1 MVAYMTEA
9 LELSAADRVLEIG
22 TGSGY
27 AAAVLSRIVDRVHSI
42 ERLPGLAAVAQERLK
57 RLGYTNIVV
66 HVGDGSLG
74 LPSEAPFDAIVVT
87 AGAPAIPQPLLDQLR
102 FGGRLVVPVGPHP
115 TMQTLMRV
123 RRTGEREY
131 RTESLMGVLFVP
143 LIGAAGWDA
152 E

>member
-1 MVAYMTEA
+1 
-9 LELSAADRVLEIG
+9 
-22 TGSGY
+22 
-27 AAAVLSRIVDRVHSI
+27 
-42 ERLPGLAAVAQERLK
+42 
-57 RLGYTNIVV
+57 VV

-87 AGAPAIPQPLLDQLR
+87 AGAPAIPQPLLDQLS